1 MIVKEIINDMLPSI
15 WPLVFFICAIAITW
29 RILYILKEG
38 KKFILYKEANYLV
51 FIIYILCLYYILTK
65 NDPLGGGLNLI
76 PFKEIFRYTFGSEK
90 FWKNIVGNILL
101 FVPMGYFTSYF
112 LNNKKVST
120 NILGCLIVCLC
131 IEGMQYYIG
140 RSFDI
145 DDIILNVLGG
155 FIGFLLYIALTAI
168 KERLPKFMRSDGF
181 LNFLLILII
190 ILVIFFSFRLN
201 ILSYL

>member
-15 WPLVFFICAIAITW
+15 WPLVFFICSVAITW
-29 RILYILKEG
+29 RVLYILKTG
-38 KKFILYKEANYLV
+38 NKFILYKEAYYLV
-51 FIIYILCLYYILTK
+51 FIIYILCLYYLLTK
-65 NDPLGGGLNLI
+65 NDPMGGGLNLI
-76 PFKEIFRYTFGSEK
+76 PFKEIFRYTFGTEK
-90 FWKNIVGNILL
+90 FWKNIVGNILI
-101 FVPMGYFTSYF
+101 FIPMGYFSSYF

-120 NILGCLIVCLC
+120 NILGCLIICLC

-145 DDIILNVLGG
+145 DDIILNVIGG
-155 FIGFLLYIALTAI
+155 FLGFLLYIALTAI

>member
-15 WPLVFFICAIAITW
+15 WPLVFFICAITITW

>member
-1 MIVKEIINDMLPSI
+1 MVVKEIIDSMLPSI
-15 WPLVFFICAIAITW
+15 WPLVFFVCAVVITW
-29 RILYILKEG
+29 RLLYIFKNG
-38 KKFILYKEANYLV
+38 KKFILYKEANYLI
-51 FIIYILCLYYILTK
+51 FIIYIICLYYILTK

-101 FVPMGYFTSYF
+101 FVPMGYFSSYF
-112 LNNKKVST
+112 LENKKVST
-120 NILGCLIVCLC
+120 NILGCLIIC
-131 IEGMQYYIG
+131 ICVEGMQYYIG

-145 DDIILNVLGG
+145 DDILLNVVGG
-155 FIGFLLYIALTAI
+155 FLGFLLYIALTAI

-181 LNFLLILII
+181 INFILILII

>member
-1 MIVKEIINDMLPSI
+1 MIVKEIIDDMLPSI
-15 WPLVFFICAIAITW
+15 WPLVFFICAVAITW
-29 RILYILKEG
+29 RVLYILKTG
-38 KKFILYKEANYLV
+38 NKFILYKEAYYLV
-51 FIIYILCLYYILTK
+51 FIIYIICLYYILTK
-65 NDPLGGGLNLI
+65 NDPMGGGLNLV

-101 FVPMGYFTSYF
+101 FVPMGYFSSYF

-120 NILGCLIVCLC
+120 NFIGCLIICLC
-131 IEGMQYYIG
+131 VEGMQYYIG

-145 DDIILNVLGG
+145 DDIILNVIGG
-155 FIGFLLYIALTAI
+155 FLGFLLYIALTAI